1 MEELRKVQRRK
12 AEKLIRKYKFYH
24 MGTAVGIGALGGQFG
39 LDRIPL
45 TMLSVTMIGKIC
57 DIYDITD
64 IEPVALHT
72 VSAIIRLTYRG
83 TLIGLGLNWLPG
95 GSLVNGGV
103 TYSLTGQAG
112 RECIQDIE
120 NNRMNNIQ
128 QVILA
133 FGRSAVDFAC
143 EGLELLSD
151 KLGLKLAGSL
161 RDLLNTEVPLDG
173 VQTLVSHSLLGTM
186 ESILCGNG
194 IPGIKEFLFYNIP
207 GEIAMSKFTDVL
219 KGHGFYVEDR
229 AALIRRLNFMR
240 TNKPVFYE
248 FDNMIDGYINRIH
261 HIPDAEGLKNIATL
275 LDQEFSFLR
284 EAYSTRQ
291 ALA

>member
-1 MEELRKVQRRK
+1 MGELWETQRYE

-24 MGTAVGIGALGGQFG
+24 MGTAAGVGAFGGQFG
-39 LDRIPL
+39 VDRIPL
-45 TMLSVTMIGKIC
+45 TMLTVTMIGKIC
-57 DIYDITD
+57 SIYNITD

-83 TLIGLGLNWLPG
+83 TLIGMGLNWLPG
-95 GSLVNGGV
+95 GSLVNGFV

-151 KLGLKLAGSL
+151 KLGLKLAGTL

-173 VQTLVSHSLLGTM
+173 VQTLVSHSVLGTM
-186 ESILCGNG
+186 ESILSGNG
-194 IPGIKEFLFYNIP
+194 IPGIKEFLLRNIP
-207 GEIAMSKFTDVL
+207 GEIAMRKFTDVL
-219 KGHGFYVEDR
+219 KGRGFYVEDR

-240 TNKPVFYE
+240 TNKPVFSE
-248 FDNMIDGYINRIH
+248 FDKMIDGYINRIH
-261 HIPDAEGLKNIATL
+261 RIPDAEGLKSIAVL

-284 EAYSTRQ
+284 EAYPTRQ
-291 ALA
+291 SMT